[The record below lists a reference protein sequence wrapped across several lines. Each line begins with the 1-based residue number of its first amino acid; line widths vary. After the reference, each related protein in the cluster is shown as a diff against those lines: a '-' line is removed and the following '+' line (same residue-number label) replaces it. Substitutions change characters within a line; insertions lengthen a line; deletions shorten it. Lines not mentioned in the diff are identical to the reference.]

1 MAKKKDVYIA
11 PVGGTHPV
19 SIQNGDFHFKFA
31 GNPPWKVT
39 QETLALINKIMPGLI
54 KTVSSKWKPK
64 K

>member
-11 PVGGTHPV
+11 PSGGTLPL

-39 QETLALINKIMPGLI
+39 PEVLALIEKLWPDKV